1 MAAFERSPRAR
12 AAPVL
17 AATASGTQG
26 GSAAS
31 PSGNP
36 TAAAFPEVNL
46 PFNTGSPGGKG
57 TANVTVEPGLI
68 GCNSVQ
74 AVVLD
79 AQGGIATVPEVR
91 MTFTLPGKGI
101 GSLDAKL
108 KNKGGYFGS
117 DTLNLPFPGT
127 WRMAVTIRT
136 SDTDQATATINV
148 TISRSRPVSRHS
160 ITSRVAGDQP
170 NRVISRRIALRTGG
184 RLDGRPFGSAGAAVG
199 TTGTGRVRDTAGVD
213 VAGEEQR
220 AASARA
226 KTLMTAQG
234 SMGMMKNSCGVESSG
249 TEHGQATPTQRRG
262 LVRSA
267 AQDDSAQ
274 SGRAGPLAAGA
285 ARRGGTLYGRNHGPF
300 RDPCGGIRSLV
311 R

>member
-1 MAAFERSPRAR
+1 MLVTPRRSATRPPVKAVLLSAGAVMALGAT
-12 AAPVL
+12 VL
-17 AATASGTQG
+17 AATASGAQG
-26 GSAAS
+26 GSTAS

-57 TANVTVEPGLI
+57 TVNVTVEPGLI
-68 GCNSVQ
+68 GRNSVQ

-79 AQGGIATVPEVR
+79 AQGGIANVPEVR
-91 MTFTLPGKGI
+91 MTFTLPGKSI
-101 GSLDAKL
+101 GQLDAKL

-148 TISRSRPVSRHS
+148 TISRSRPVSCHS

-170 NRVISRRIALRTGG
+170 NRVISRRSALRTGG

-199 TTGTGRVRDTAGVD
+199 TGTGRVRDSAGVD

-226 KTLMTAQG
+226 SALMTA
-234 SMGMMKNSCGVESSG
+234 
-249 TEHGQATPTQRRG
+249 
-262 LVRSA
+262 
-267 AQDDSAQ
+267 
-274 SGRAGPLAAGA
+274 
-285 ARRGGTLYGRNHGPF
+285 
-300 RDPCGGIRSLV
+300 
-311 R
+311 